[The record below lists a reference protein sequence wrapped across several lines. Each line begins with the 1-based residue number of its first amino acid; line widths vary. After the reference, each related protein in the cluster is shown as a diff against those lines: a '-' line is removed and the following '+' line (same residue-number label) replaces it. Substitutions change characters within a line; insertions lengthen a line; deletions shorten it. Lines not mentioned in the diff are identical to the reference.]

1 MTGGK
6 RKESKKERSCRE
18 SNPSPLTWV
27 TSIVNTKLQTPALT
41 ILRMHCTGSTD
52 CLCHTPGSYS
62 LCAVRTWLLEV
73 NCKSFSVRR
82 APMAWATSVVISGH
96 WSFLISFSTFINW
109 LMSSQAPHVSM
120 KEISMAM
127 SDYQA
132 YLKLTSCSSRAPR
145 SWSHSPVL
153 PVSWAKL
160 GHEATRIHQ
169 QWILSQ
175 P

>member
-62 LCAVRTWLLEV
+62 LCAIRTWLLEV

-82 APMAWATSVVISGH
+82 EPMAWATSVVISGH
-96 WSFLISFSTFINW
+96 WSFLIPFSTFINW

-120 KEISMAM
+120 KK
-127 SDYQA
+127 
-132 YLKLTSCSSRAPR
+132 YLWQCQTTKHTWSWLHAHHMRQDLGLIPR
-145 SWSHSPVL
+145 FSLWVGQSLGMRL
-153 PVSWAKL
+153 PGFINS
-160 GHEATRIHQ
+160 EF
-169 QWILSQ
+169 
-175 P
+175 